1 MARTLRL
8 SPAAEADFDDIWV
21 YTSQHWS
28 RKQANTYYDKLFD
41 ACEDLASGKKQGR
54 PSGILPDCKKYS
66 CGSHVIYYTESAQH
80 CNIVRILHQRQ
91 DAVRHLH

>member
-1 MARTLRL
+1 MTRGLRF
-8 SPAAEADFDDIWV
+8 SPMAEADLGDIWV
-21 YTSQHWS
+21 YTFEHWS
-28 RKQANTYYDKLFD
+28 KKQADTYCGDINKT
-41 ACEDLASGKKQGR
+41 CKDLASGKKQGR
-54 PSGILPDCKKYS
+54 PSGVLPEHKKYS